1 MAHAASV
8 RKKILYILMHR
19 IGPTTRIEDTDMKVK
34 FLYPLVPLFVS
45 MMVMVGTAYAQDDNS
60 IMDRL
65 GLSSQQKEQVK
76 DLRDK
81 FRSETETLRSDIK
94 RLLEEEK
101 TLKNANPVNESA
113 LAAKLRQRADK
124 EIELTLALTRFNER
138 LESILTADQKRML
151 GKIREEKRNKK

>member
-1 MAHAASV
+1 
-8 RKKILYILMHR
+8 MHR
-19 IGPTTRIEDTDMKVK
+19 IGPTTRIEDTDMKVT
-34 FLYPLVPLFVS
+34 FLYPLVTLCFS
-45 MMVMVGTAYAQDDNS
+45 MMLMAGTAYAQDDGS

-65 GLSSQQKEQVK
+65 GLNAQQKEQVK

-81 FRSETETLRSDIK
+81 FRSETEKLRSDIK

-113 LAAKLRQRADK
+113 LGAKLRQRADK

-151 GKIREEKRNKK
+151 DKIRAEKRSKK

>member
-1 MAHAASV
+1 
-8 RKKILYILMHR
+8 
-19 IGPTTRIEDTDMKVK
+19 MKVK